1 MSDRPSRTRRLALT
15 AWLLLVVCVASWPA
29 GDSGIAWWTTA
40 LAGIPLLLPL
50 AGIVRGTARAYRY
63 ATLMLTPVFALTVME
78 LLANAAARGR
88 ATATLALIL
97 LAFAALIAALRS
109 EQASRAR
116 TEP

>member
-1 MSDRPSRTRRLALT
+1 MSGRPAWARWLALA
-15 AWLLLVVCVASWPA
+15 AWLLLAASVALWPA

-50 AGIVRGTARAYRY
+50 AGIARGTPRAYRF
-63 ATLMLTPVFALTVME
+63 ATLMLTPVFVLAVME

-88 ATATLALIL
+88 ATATLTLIL

-109 EQASRAR
+109 APASRVR
-116 TEP
+116 KES